1 MCDQQGLRSAFA
13 YAQSDRSLCLSLEYS
28 MIVGLLTEHHLGF
41 LRLEGGCAGLS
52 GSTLVKMPLFLKS
65 HATAHMIV

>member
-1 MCDQQGLRSAFA
+1 
-13 YAQSDRSLCLSLEYS
+13 
-28 MIVGLLTEHHLGF
+28 MIVGLLTEHRLGF

-52 GSTLVKMPLFLKS
+52 GSALVGMPHFLKS